1 MKRENSRNGKI
12 ITFYSYKGGV
22 GRTMSLANVAY
33 LAAVNGKKVLV
44 MDWDLEAPGLSYYFR
59 GLVEPSQAREL
70 KDAPGIIDILY
81 DWCKDLSE
89 ANTAGLADA
98 LVNDMEDGL
107 PFKEAVRHLISPDL
121 LPGEV
126 VLDYI
131 GAGARL
137 IGREKLLSYE
147 EALSKFSWGD
157 FFEVKGG
164 GLVLESLR
172 NWAKDKYDLVLI
184 DSRTGFADVAGI
196 CTMQLPDVV
205 ALCFVLNRQN
215 IDGIS
220 RVAAAIRDA
229 RGEDVELR
237 AVPMRVSRNE
247 SSEGSDA
254 KARAIAELTK
264 VGGFTSELIQDN
276 IKNLA
281 VNSYD
286 DVPFYETISYFL
298 ASEPAFDPLTLNYS
312 RLSSLLTGWNLD
324 VPPLD
329 EEVWALVRKRL
340 VPRYATVEYLS
351 NLSSAEPER
360 ALEEILALLD
370 SAYDSVLNG
379 EALDGAYV
387 RALLDAISVISEMRP
402 IDSIEIKYRGLD
414 LIRVLS
420 QVDGPEWRAIL
431 ISKIQEIVD
440 YPAFSEDDEILTLLE
455 ELDGLLASNGQ
466 LLNKIKRVGYR
477 RTAARM
483 FVDIGELESASQ
495 TLGECLALRKEILNT
510 NPRLTSG
517 QVLELEEALIH
528 SFLIR
533 GDIELAR
540 DMPKKAYEEYAKGLK
555 TLQENTAWEMS
566 DGMVSLKSGFH
577 FKLMTAPSEFI
588 SDVEASNHAL
598 DATIV
603 APMHQVAIRFVQL
616 AKAILRARDPFICL
630 RFCELVTLSSDAKS
644 RTYLVNYNARTP
656 MHTKSFIEAINGV
669 CALALQTQVLERL
682 SHIFRVFSDIIQSL
696 LKYLE
701 RRRQTVGERQ
711 RDSLLSELKV
721 TQEIFDIAGV
731 ALDVSTDIRAGRIFS
746 KPSGGAPVGGGYE

>member
-1 MKRENSRNGKI
+1 MRNNSRNGKI

-33 LAAVNGKKVLV
+33 LAAANGKRVLV

-70 KDAPGIIDILY
+70 KEAPGIIDILY

-89 ANTAGLADA
+89 AKTADLADA
-98 LVNDMEDGL
+98 VVNNMQDGV
-107 PFKEAVRHLISPDL
+107 PFRDAVRHLISPNL

-147 EALSKFSWGD
+147 EALSKFSWSD
-157 FFEVKGG
+157 FFEAKGG
-164 GLVLESLR
+164 GFVLESLR
-172 NWAKDKYDLVLI
+172 NWAKDNYDLVLI

-196 CTMQLPDVV
+196 CTMQLPDMV

-254 KARAIAELTK
+254 KARAMAELTK
-264 VGGFTSELIQDN
+264 VGGFTSEVIQDN

-312 RLSSLLTGWNLD
+312 KLSSLLTGWVLD

-329 EEVWALVRKRL
+329 EDVWALVRKRL
-340 VPRYATVEYLS
+340 VPRHATIEYLS

-360 ALEEILALLD
+360 ALEEVLALVD

-379 EALDGAYV
+379 EALDGTYV
-387 RALLDAISVISEMRP
+387 RALLEAISVISDTKP
-402 IDSIEIKYRGLD
+402 LDSVEVKYRGLD

-420 QVDGPEWRAIL
+420 QVDGPEWRALL
-431 ISKIQEIVD
+431 ITKIQEIVD
-440 YPAFSEDDEILTLLE
+440 FPLFNEDEEILTLLE

-466 LLNKIKRVGYR
+466 LLNKIKRVEYR

-483 FVDIGELESASQ
+483 FVNIREFDSASQ
-495 TLGECLALRKEILNT
+495 TLGECLALRKEILNSA
-510 NPRLTSG
+510 PRLTSS
-517 QVLELEEALIH
+517 QALELEEALID
-528 SFLIR
+528 SFMIR

-540 DMPKKAYEEYAKGLK
+540 EMPKKAYEEYAKGLK
-555 TLQENTAWEMS
+555 TLKANSTWEMS
-566 DGMVSLKSGFH
+566 DGMVSLKFNFH
-577 FKLMTAPSEFI
+577 FKLMAAPSEFV

-616 AKAILRARDPFICL
+616 AKAILRARDPFVCL

-656 MHTKSFIEAINGV
+656 IHSKSFIEAINGV
-669 CALALQTQVLERL
+669 CSLALHTEVLERL
-682 SHIFRVFSDIIQSL
+682 NHIFSVFSDIIQSL

-701 RRRQTVGERQ
+701 RRRQTVGERH
-711 RDSLLSELKV
+711 RESLLNELKI

-731 ALDVSTDIRAGRIFS
+731 SLDVSTDIRAGRIFG
-746 KPSGGAPVGGGYE
+746 KPSGPTLGGDDE